1 MRTNDMVNAV
11 AAAGLGAHSEAGA
24 MARFPC
30 LVGEAYQQ
38 RKRQL
43 ILDEQLLLR
52 RLHFDIG
59 VDQPHRHLYV
69 LAHCWGTSRE
79 AVRLAAALLNDC
91 VCCCP
96 AYGAAVQPAAAA
108 AASLHLGVT
117 LCGQVVQAAGWWR
130 ATGVAD
136 EAMRGACNAMLDLL
150 TEQQGQAQQPG
161 QGQQQQQRQEQQQ
174 QRQEQQQQQGQ
185 QQQKQPQQQ
194 A

>member
-1 MRTNDMVNAV
+1 
-11 AAAGLGAHSEAGA
+11 

-136 EAMRGACNAMLDLL
+136 EAMRGACNAMLALL

-161 QGQQQQQRQEQQQ
+161 QGQQQQQQQQGQQQQQ